1 MDKLLINLEIFY
13 FTYGFFLYRIFVV
26 ISKNMFFF
34 VFLGCPKG
42 THGSYCSEECDCVN
56 GGICNGA
63 TGQCKCPTGFIGDQ
77 CEKSMYL

>member
-1 MDKLLINLEIFY
+1 MVFFCTEYSLLFQK
-13 FTYGFFLYRIFVV
+13 TW
-26 ISKNMFFF
+26 FFF

-77 CEKSMYL
+77 CEKSKYL

>member
-1 MDKLLINLEIFY
+1 MFFFCTEYSLLFQK
-13 FTYGFFLYRIFVV
+13 TC
-26 ISKNMFFF
+26 FF

-77 CEKSMYL
+77 CEKSKYL